1 MRHPVSM
8 KIRKAVRSSI
18 MKDAQKAPQK
28 PLYLVALSGGADSLA
43 LASAV
48 ASEAARKDA
57 SFNAGAVIVE
67 HGLQEATK
75 KVAEDTATLARELG
89 LEPVMIIPVSITEQ
103 GLGAEGDARAAR
115 YSAFEEAVEKTGA
128 RGVIIGHT
136 MNDQAEQV
144 LLGIARGSGARS
156 VSGIAEQRDI
166 YIRPMLEISR
176 NETEA
181 SCREMGIDFW
191 VDPHNSHE
199 EYARVRVR
207 KNLLPQMIEE
217 LGEDVVQNLA
227 RTAQIAREDADAMD
241 FIIDEKIE
249 SLIKISDNEY
259 SFNVQDLQRL
269 HVAIRKRM
277 FKKLAKDHMNADFMS
292 IHCEAVNDLID
303 DWNGQKPLNLPGGT
317 TVKRQKLEDGTSY
330 IIFY

>member
-8 KIRKAVRSSI
+8 KIRKAVRNSI
-18 MKDAQKAPQK
+18 TKDAQKASQK

-48 ASEAARKDA
+48 ASEASRKGA
-57 SFNAGAVIVE
+57 TFYAGAVIVE

-75 KVAEDTATLARELG
+75 KVAEDTAQLAREFG
-89 LEPVMIIPVSITEQ
+89 LDPVMIIPVSITEK

-115 YSAFEEAVEKTGA
+115 YSAFEEAVEKTHA

-144 LLGIARGSGARS
+144 LLGLARGSGARS
-156 VSGIAEQRDI
+156 VSGIAEQRDM

-176 NETEA
+176 KETEE

-227 RTAQIAREDADAMD
+227 RTAQIAREDSDAMD

-249 SLIKISDNEY
+249 SLVEISDNEY
-259 SFNVQDLQRL
+259 SFNVQELQRL
-269 HVAIRKRM
+269 PVAIRKRM
-277 FKKLAKDHMNADFMS
+277 FKKLAKNYMNADFMS
-292 IHCEAVNDLID
+292 THCEAVNALID
-303 DWNGQKPLNLPGGT
+303 EWNGQKPLNLPGGI
-317 TVKRQKLEDGTSY
+317 TVKRLKNSNGENRITFS
-330 IIFY
+330 